1 MPGIYS
7 GMRSEKADV
16 ALRVLKAID
25 AQTPIAEK
33 DAFQIRYW
41 VSPEEALLPLELI
54 ARLILRRESNS
65 KTAGP
70 G

>member
-7 GMRSEKADV
+7 GMRSEKADM

-25 AQTPIAEK
+25 THTPVSEK
-33 DAFQIRYW
+33 DAFQLRFW

-54 ARLILRRESNS
+54 ARLILDRESNS

>member
-1 MPGIYS
+1 
-7 GMRSEKADV
+7 MRSGKADV

-25 AQTPIAEK
+25 AHTPVSEK
-33 DAFQIRYW
+33 DAFQLRYW

-54 ARLILRRESNS
+54 ARLILRRESNTQ
-65 KTAGP
+65 TAEP